1 MSAVVTVQI
10 NGLPHPAHEVVDENP
25 AGPSLRATN
34 RAPTPLSVAPT
45 QHILSSDS
53 GRPTDGTGRQLAAAR
68 RSLRRS
74 RSHARTARPIQPR
87 TSSAGKT
94 CTASR
99 TDKAPVRQVNVEVDT
114 GGAIVRMTDGEPILR
129 GEEREISI
137 LLARR
142 SHDHPRA
149 LRSGRTGRRC
159 ARPSTPMPSTSSR
172 AN

>member
-10 NGLPHPAHEVVDENP
+10 NGLPDPAHEVVDENP

-34 RAPTPLSVAPT
+34 RAPTPLSVA
-45 QHILSSDS
+45 L
-53 GRPTDGTGRQLAAAR
+53 GRQLAAAR

-74 RSHARTARPIQPR
+74 RSHARTTRPTRPG

-137 LLARR
+137 FLARR
-142 SHDHPRA
+142 SRDHPRA
-149 LRSGRTGRRC
+149 LRSGRTGRRS
-159 ARPSTPMPSTSSR
+159 ARPSTPMSSTSSR